1 MTLKKTFIYI
11 FLLIV
16 ILALVSIARENFIYK
31 HTVSLSVSN
40 TKDTKQIKL
49 AGVNLTVDLATDD
62 ATREQGLSARNN
74 LSEDQGMLFIFDT
87 PGHYAFWM
95 KDMNF
100 PIDMIWID
108 QNLKVVYIQKDAEP
122 SSYPNLF
129 TPKVNAKYVLE
140 VFSGFSEK
148 NNLKIG
154 DSVQFLSS

>member
-1 MTLKKTFIYI
+1 MTFKKTFIFI

-31 HTVSLSVSN
+31 HTASPQVSN
-40 TKDTKQIKL
+40 TKNTKHIKL
-49 AGVNLTVDLATDD
+49 AGVNLTVDLATDN
-62 ATREQGLSARNN
+62 ATREQGLSGRNSLAEN
-74 LSEDQGMLFIFDT
+74 QGMLFIFDA
-87 PGHYAFWM
+87 PGNYAFWM

-100 PIDMIWID
+100 PIDVIWID